1 MEYFDMEDV
10 CFDFNEFV
18 KGIREGKPSHVVP
31 LLDYLAQEYI
41 RKIISLLMG
50 CGVKQGEKYLF
61 DKRFADKIGLFQA
74 FYGMT
79 YLSSETP
86 FMTLGYSP
94 LKIDGKYYGIWL
106 SLNNHDSL
114 QQEEPCVLLN
124 KDTVY
129 YAEKIYNYLIK
140 KH

>member
-1 MEYFDMEDV
+1 MEDIS
-10 CFDFNEFV
+10 FNFEEFV
-18 KGIREGKPSHVVP
+18 NAIRENKPSNIVS

-50 CGVKQGEKYLF
+50 RGVKQGEKYIF

-86 FMTLGYSP
+86 FTTLGYSP

-106 SLNNHDSL
+106 ALNNHDSL

-140 KH
+140 KQ

>member
-1 MEYFDMEDV
+1 MEYIS
-10 CFDFNEFV
+10 FNFEGFV
-18 KGIREGKPSHVVP
+18 NAIRENKPSNIVP

-50 CGVKQGEKYLF
+50 RGVKQGEKYLF

-79 YLSSETP
+79 YLSSEIP
-86 FMTLGYSP
+86 FTTLGYSP
-94 LKIDGKYYGIWL
+94 LKINGKYYGIWL
-106 SLNNHDSL
+106 SLSNHDSL

-140 KH
+140 KQ

>member
-1 MEYFDMEDV
+1 MEDIS
-10 CFDFNEFV
+10 FNFEGFV
-18 KGIREGKPSHVVP
+18 NAIRENKPSNIVP
-31 LLDYLAQEYI
+31 LLDYLAQEYT
-41 RKIISLLMG
+41 RKIISLLIG
-50 CGVKQGEKYLF
+50 RGVKQGEKYLF

-86 FMTLGYSP
+86 FTTLGYSP

-106 SLNNHDSL
+106 ALNNHDSL
-114 QQEEPCVLLN
+114 QQEKPCVLLN

-140 KH
+140 KQ

>member
-1 MEYFDMEDV
+1 MEDIS
-10 CFDFNEFV
+10 FNFEGFV
-18 KGIREGKPSHVVP
+18 NAIRENKPSNIVS

-50 CGVKQGEKYLF
+50 RGVKQGEKYLF

-86 FMTLGYSP
+86 FTTLGYSP

-106 SLNNHDSL
+106 ALNNHDSL

-140 KH
+140 KQ

>member
-1 MEYFDMEDV
+1 MEDISFN
-10 CFDFNEFV
+10 FDGFV
-18 KGIREGKPSHVVP
+18 NAIREDKPSNIIP

-41 RKIISLLMG
+41 RKIISLLMEK
-50 CGVKQGEKYLF
+50 GVKQGEKYLF
-61 DKRFADKIGLFQA
+61 DKQFADKIGLFQA

-86 FMTLGYSP
+86 FTTLGYSP

-140 KH
+140 KQ

>member
-1 MEYFDMEDV
+1 MEDIS
-10 CFDFNEFV
+10 FNFEGFV
-18 KGIREGKPSHVVP
+18 NAIRENKPSNIVP

-50 CGVKQGEKYLF
+50 RGVKQGEKYLF

-79 YLSSETP
+79 YLSSEIP
-86 FMTLGYSP
+86 FTTLGYSP
-94 LKIDGKYYGIWL
+94 LKINGKYYGIWL
-106 SLNNHDSL
+106 SLSNHDSL

-140 KH
+140 KQ

>member
-1 MEYFDMEDV
+1 MEDIS
-10 CFDFNEFV
+10 FNFEGFV
-18 KGIREGKPSHVVP
+18 NAIRENKPSNIVP

-50 CGVKQGEKYLF
+50 RGVKQGEKYLF

-86 FMTLGYSP
+86 FTTLEYSP
-94 LKIDGKYYGIWL
+94 LKINGKYYGIWL
-106 SLNNHDSL
+106 SLSNHDSL

-129 YAEKIYNYLIK
+129 YAEKKIITT
-140 KH
+140 

>member
-1 MEYFDMEDV
+1 MEV
-10 CFDFNEFV
+10 AIFDFNKFIN
-18 KGIREGKPSHVVP
+18 GIREDKPSNIIP

-41 RKIISLLMG
+41 RKIISLLMEK
-50 CGVKQGEKYLF
+50 GVKQGEKYLF
-61 DKRFADKIGLFQA
+61 DKQFADKIGLFQA

-86 FMTLGYSP
+86 FTTLGYSP

-140 KH
+140 KQ

>member
-1 MEYFDMEDV
+1 MEDIS
-10 CFDFNEFV
+10 FNFEGFV
-18 KGIREGKPSHVVP
+18 NAIREDKPSNIIP

-41 RKIISLLMG
+41 RKIISLLMEK
-50 CGVKQGEKYLF
+50 GVKQGEKYLF
-61 DKRFADKIGLFQA
+61 DKQFADKIGLFQA

-86 FMTLGYSP
+86 FTTLGYSP
-94 LKIDGKYYGIWL
+94 LKIDGKYHGIWL
-106 SLNNHDSL
+106 SLKNHDSL

-140 KH
+140 KQ

>member
-1 MEYFDMEDV
+1 MEDIS
-10 CFDFNEFV
+10 FNFEGFV
-18 KGIREGKPSHVVP
+18 NAIREDKPSNIIP

-41 RKIISLLMG
+41 RKIISLLMEK
-50 CGVKQGEKYLF
+50 GVKQGEKYLF
-61 DKRFADKIGLFQA
+61 DKQFADKIGLFQA

-86 FMTLGYSP
+86 FTTLGYSP

-140 KH
+140 KQ

>member
-1 MEYFDMEDV
+1 MEDIS
-10 CFDFNEFV
+10 FNFEGFV
-18 KGIREGKPSHVVP
+18 NAIRENKPSNIVP

-50 CGVKQGEKYLF
+50 RGVKQGEKYIF

-86 FMTLGYSP
+86 FTTLGHSP

-106 SLNNHDSL
+106 ALNNHDSL

-140 KH
+140 KQ

>member
-1 MEYFDMEDV
+1 MEDIS
-10 CFDFNEFV
+10 FNFEEFV
-18 KGIREGKPSHVVP
+18 NAIRENKPSNIVP

-50 CGVKQGEKYLF
+50 RGVKQGEKYLF
-61 DKRFADKIGLFQA
+61 DKQFADKIGLLQA

-86 FMTLGYSP
+86 FTTLGYSP

-114 QQEEPCVLLN
+114 QQEEPCILLN

-140 KH
+140 KQ

>member
-1 MEYFDMEDV
+1 MEDIS
-10 CFDFNEFV
+10 FNFEGFV
-18 KGIREGKPSHVVP
+18 NAIREDKPSNIIP

-41 RKIISLLMG
+41 RKIISLLMEK
-50 CGVKQGEKYLF
+50 GVKQGEKYLF
-61 DKRFADKIGLFQA
+61 YKQFADKIGLFQA

-86 FMTLGYSP
+86 FTTLGYSP

-140 KH
+140 KQ

>member
-1 MEYFDMEDV
+1 V
-10 CFDFNEFV
+10 NA
-18 KGIREGKPSHVVP
+18 IREDKPSNIIP

-50 CGVKQGEKYLF
+50 RGVKPGEKYVF
-61 DKRFADKIGLFQA
+61 DKQFADKIGLFQA

-86 FMTLGYSP
+86 FTTLGYSP

-129 YAEKIYNYLIK
+129 YAEKIYK
-140 KH
+140 Q

>member
-1 MEYFDMEDV
+1 MEDIS
-10 CFDFNEFV
+10 FNFEGFV
-18 KGIREGKPSHVVP
+18 NAIRENKPSNIVP

-50 CGVKQGEKYLF
+50 RGVKQGEKYLF

-86 FMTLGYSP
+86 FTTLGYSP
-94 LKIDGKYYGIWL
+94 LKINGKYYGILL
-106 SLNNHDSL
+106 SLSNHDSL

-129 YAEKIYNYLIK
+129 YAEKNL
-140 KH
+140 

>member
-1 MEYFDMEDV
+1 MEDIS
-10 CFDFNEFV
+10 FNFEGFV
-18 KGIREGKPSHVVP
+18 NAIREDKPSNIIP

-41 RKIISLLMG
+41 RKIISLLLEK
-50 CGVKQGEKYLF
+50 GVKQGEKYLF
-61 DKRFADKIGLFQA
+61 DKQFADKIGLFQA

-86 FMTLGYSP
+86 FTTLGYSP

-140 KH
+140 KQ

>member
-1 MEYFDMEDV
+1 MEDIS
-10 CFDFNEFV
+10 FNFEGFV
-18 KGIREGKPSHVVP
+18 NAIRENKPSNIVP

-50 CGVKQGEKYLF
+50 RGVKQGEKYIF

-86 FMTLGYSP
+86 FTTLGYSP

-106 SLNNHDSL
+106 ALNNHDSL
-114 QQEEPCVLLN
+114 QQEKPCVLLN

-140 KH
+140 KQ

>member
-1 MEYFDMEDV
+1 MEDIS
-10 CFDFNEFV
+10 FNFEGFV
-18 KGIREGKPSHVVP
+18 NAIREDKPSNIIP

-41 RKIISLLMG
+41 KKIISLLMEK
-50 CGVKQGEKYLF
+50 GVKQGEKYVF
-61 DKRFADKIGLFQA
+61 DKQFADKIGLFQA

-86 FMTLGYSP
+86 FTTLGYSP

-140 KH
+140 KQ

>member
-1 MEYFDMEDV
+1 MEDIS
-10 CFDFNEFV
+10 FNFEEFV
-18 KGIREGKPSHVVP
+18 NAIREDKPSNIIP

-41 RKIISLLMG
+41 RKIISLLMEK
-50 CGVKQGEKYLF
+50 GVKQGEKYLF
-61 DKRFADKIGLFQA
+61 DKQFADKIGLFQA

-86 FMTLGYSP
+86 FTTLGYSP

-140 KH
+140 KQ

>member
-1 MEYFDMEDV
+1 MEDIS
-10 CFDFNEFV
+10 FNFEGFV
-18 KGIREGKPSHVVP
+18 NAIREDKPSNIIP

-41 RKIISLLMG
+41 RKIISLLMEK
-50 CGVKQGEKYLF
+50 GVKQGEKYLF
-61 DKRFADKIGLFQA
+61 DKQFADKIGLFQA

-86 FMTLGYSP
+86 FTTLGYSP

-114 QQEEPCVLLN
+114 QQEELCVLLN

-140 KH
+140 KQ

>member
-1 MEYFDMEDV
+1 MEDIS
-10 CFDFNEFV
+10 FNFEGFV
-18 KGIREGKPSHVVP
+18 NAIREDKPSNIIP

-140 KH
+140 KQ

>member
-1 MEYFDMEDV
+1 MEDIS
-10 CFDFNEFV
+10 FNFEGFV
-18 KGIREGKPSHVVP
+18 NAIRENKPSNIVS

-41 RKIISLLMG
+41 RKIISLLMER
-50 CGVKQGEKYLF
+50 GVKQGEKYLF

-86 FMTLGYSP
+86 FTTLGYSP

-106 SLNNHDSL
+106 ALNNHDSL

-140 KH
+140 KQ

>member
-1 MEYFDMEDV
+1 MEDIS
-10 CFDFNEFV
+10 FNFEGFV
-18 KGIREGKPSHVVP
+18 NAIRENKPSNIVS

-41 RKIISLLMG
+41 RKIISLLMER
-50 CGVKQGEKYLF
+50 GVKQGEKYIF

-86 FMTLGYSP
+86 FTTLGYSP

-106 SLNNHDSL
+106 ALNNHDSL

-140 KH
+140 KQ

>member
-1 MEYFDMEDV
+1 MEDIS
-10 CFDFNEFV
+10 FNFEGFV
-18 KGIREGKPSHVVP
+18 NAIREDKPSNIIP

-41 RKIISLLMG
+41 RKIISLLMEK
-50 CGVKQGEKYLF
+50 GVKQGEKYLF
-61 DKRFADKIGLFQA
+61 DKQFADKIGLFQA

-86 FMTLGYSP
+86 FTTLGYSP

-124 KDTVY
+124 KDTAY

-140 KH
+140 KQ

>member
-1 MEYFDMEDV
+1 MEDIS
-10 CFDFNEFV
+10 FNFEGFV
-18 KGIREGKPSHVVP
+18 NAIREDKPSNIIP

-41 RKIISLLMG
+41 RKIISLLMEK
-50 CGVKQGEKYLF
+50 GVKQGEKYLF
-61 DKRFADKIGLFQA
+61 DKQFADKIGLFQA

-86 FMTLGYSP
+86 FTTLGYSP

-106 SLNNHDSL
+106 VLNNHDNL

-140 KH
+140 KQ

>member
-1 MEYFDMEDV
+1 MEV
-10 CFDFNEFV
+10 AIFDFNKFIN
-18 KGIREGKPSHVVP
+18 GIREGKPSNIVP

-50 CGVKQGEKYLF
+50 RGVKPGEKYVF
-61 DKRFADKIGLFQA
+61 DKQFADKIGLFQA

-86 FMTLGYSP
+86 FTTLGYSP

-114 QQEEPCVLLN
+114 QQEELCVLLN

-140 KH
+140 NQ

>member
-1 MEYFDMEDV
+1 MEDIS
-10 CFDFNEFV
+10 FNFEGFV
-18 KGIREGKPSHVVP
+18 NAIRENKPSNIVP

-50 CGVKQGEKYLF
+50 RGVKQGEKYIF

-86 FMTLGYSP
+86 FTTLGYSP

-106 SLNNHDSL
+106 ALNNHDSL
-114 QQEEPCVLLN
+114 QQKELCVLLN

-140 KH
+140 KQ

>member
-1 MEYFDMEDV
+1 MENI
-10 CFDFNEFV
+10 DFHKFIGDIKAHQPVNVVPLFAHLTNEFV
-18 KGIREGKPSHVVP
+18 KE
-31 LLDYLAQEYI
+31 
-41 RKIISLLMG
+41 IISMLMEK
-50 CGVKQGEKYLF
+50 GVKPGEKYLF

-86 FMTLGYSP
+86 FTTLGYSP

-106 SLNNHDSL
+106 SLNKHDNL

-140 KH
+140 KQ